1 MDILKEF
8 INNPGLEH
16 LAENIIRN
24 MDVDKAMETMIESKL
39 LSDEERK
46 VFGKLLRKWMV
57 EEAELL
63 CEKGVV
69 VDTHSYYLGDQLLE
83 FKEALKELKKSESF
97 ESLNRLYDI
106 LVWLSIWI
114 DFERLN

>member
-1 MDILKEF
+1 
-8 INNPGLEH
+8 
-16 LAENIIRN
+16 
-24 MDVDKAMETMIESKL
+24 MI
-39 LSDEERK
+39 
-46 VFGKLLRKWMV
+46 
-57 EEAELL
+57 
-63 CEKGVV
+63 
-69 VDTHSYYLGDQLLE
+69 VDTHSYYLVLGDQVLE